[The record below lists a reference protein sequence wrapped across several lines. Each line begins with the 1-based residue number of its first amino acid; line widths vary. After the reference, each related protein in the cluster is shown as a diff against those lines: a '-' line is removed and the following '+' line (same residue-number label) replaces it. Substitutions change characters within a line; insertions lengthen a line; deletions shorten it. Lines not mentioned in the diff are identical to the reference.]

1 MKDPVITNE
10 DLAKLAHVAER
21 GFRSITLP
29 MLYPV
34 AEGAAGM
41 ERALEELQRRASAA
55 IADGY
60 NVVILCDRGIDR
72 RTAAIPSLLATASI
86 HHHLVRRGERTRC
99 GTVVETGDAREVHHL
114 CLLIGYGAGAVN
126 PWVAFE
132 TIDDMIRE
140 GLLTDTDRTKAVK
153 NYIKAL
159 NKGILKVMAK
169 MGISTLQSYTGA
181 QIFEAIGLN
190 GDLVHRYFTGTVSR
204 VSGIGLEVIADEVR
218 RRHEH
223 AFPERPIGAEL
234 DWGGE
239 YQWRR
244 DGEHHM
250 DNPDMI
256 AKDQKST
263 RLY

>member
-1 MKDPVITNE
+1 M
-10 DLAKLAHVAER
+10 
-21 GFRSITLP
+21 
-29 MLYPV
+29 
-34 AEGAAGM
+34 
-41 ERALEELQRRASAA
+41 AL
-55 IADGY
+55 
-60 NVVILCDRGIDR
+60 
-72 RTAAIPSLLATASI
+72 LL
-86 HHHLVRRGERTRC
+86 
-99 GTVVETGDAREVHHL
+99 
-114 CLLIGYGAGAVN
+114 GYGAGAIN
-126 PWVAFE
+126 PYLAFE
-132 TIDDMIRE
+132 TLGDLIRQ
-140 GLLTDTDRTKAVK
+140 GVLPTLDHKSAIK

-204 VSGIGLEVIADEVR
+204 VSGIGLDVIADEVR

-223 AFPERPIGAEL
+223 AFPERPLGAEL

-250 DNPDMI
+250 VNPDMI
-256 AKDQKST
+256 AKLQHATRSGSYAQFKDFT
-263 RLY
+263 RLCGDQS